1 MRPHTQADGVQQ
13 QNKATARLALWTF
26 AWAATLAVARF
37 GPERFWDSDLVSWI
51 AVAANITAGVGWIVA
66 NARYLQAIDEL
77 HRKINQDALSVTL
90 GVGFVGGFAYV
101 VADNAGLVTR
111 DVDVALAP
119 VVLAVVYLLAIVVGY
134 LRYR

>member
-1 MRPHTQADGVQQ
+1 VRPHNQPDGYQQ
-13 QNKATARLALWTF
+13 QNKASARLALWTF

-37 GPERFWDSDLVSWI
+37 GPERLWDSDLVSWI
-51 AVAANITAGVGWIVA
+51 AVAANIAVGIGWIVA
-66 NARYLQAIDEL
+66 YARYLQAIDEL

-111 DVDVALAP
+111 DVDVAVLP
-119 VVLAVVYLLAIVVGY
+119 VALAVVYILAIVVGY